1 MMIASFKIA
10 VWWQTQHD
18 GQTKPFGVFLIAIF
32 FAAASCILLNVGT
45 ALLLPGSKLGAIW
58 VLYPARRSLLMP
70 YRIWLGPEFLAL
82 AIGMIAASTGCFRQR
97 KWGWW
102 LAVGIFLVNG
112 ISDVGQILLG
122 HLLEGGIGVAVASA
136 ILLYMSQPK
145 VRATFT

>member
-1 MMIASFKIA
+1 MIASFKIA

-32 FAAASCILLNVGT
+32 FAVASCILLNVGT

-112 ISDVGQILLG
+112 ISDVDRF
-122 HLLEGGIGVAVASA
+122 SW
-136 ILLYMSQPK
+136 
-145 VRATFT
+145 ATS

>member
-32 FAAASCILLNVGT
+32 FAVASCILLNVGT

-112 ISDVGQILLG
+112 ISDVDRF
-122 HLLEGGIGVAVASA
+122 SW
-136 ILLYMSQPK
+136 
-145 VRATFT
+145 ATS

>member
-1 MMIASFKIA
+1 MIASFKIA

-32 FAAASCILLNVGT
+32 FAVASCILLNVGT

-70 YRIWLGPEFLAL
+70 YRIWLGPGFLAL